1 MMKCWVRLG
10 NGGELE
16 LPTAL
21 AWKFCYGTDTP
32 CDSFFLRCLWERGQE
47 KALGAACRF
56 FAQWEGER
64 VFTGVV
70 DEYAVLCGKEGLLLE
85 LSGRGMA
92 ALLLD
97 NEAMPAEYQ
106 RATRADIIA
115 NHVAPYGV
123 QTVGGTGLP
132 AMSAEDQRCTRADL
146 VADHVAPYGI
156 EAVGGAGLPPVAGF
170 SVESGE
176 SEWSVVRRFA
186 CYYGGVVPRFDRL
199 GRLVLDPPGG
209 GQEVCIGDADPVT
222 GWEYREERHG
232 VLSQIAVRR
241 RTARGTQWVSDPAF
255 QAQGGMARRVITVPN
270 TTGSAAMRYTA
281 DYQLRAAR
289 RERVRMR
296 LTAAG
301 GFLAWPGE
309 LVSVELRGCGA
320 NGRYRAAQTEVRC
333 DGDGLRTTLILGEV
347 DAMI

>member
-10 NGGELE
+10 TGGELE

-106 RATRADIIA
+106 RCTRADLVA
-115 NHVAPYGV
+115 NHVAPYGIE
-123 QTVGGTGLP
+123 TVGGLALP
-132 AMSAEDQRCTRADL
+132 AVSAFR
-146 VADHVAPYGI
+146 V
-156 EAVGGAGLPPVAGF
+156 
-170 SVESGE
+170 SSGE
-176 SEWSVVRRFA
+176 SEWSVVRRYA
-186 CYYGGVVPRFDRL
+186 CYYGGVAPRFDRE
-199 GRLVLDPPGG
+199 GRLVLDRHGDDKI
-209 GQEVCIGDADPVT
+209 VRIGEGDRLTA
-222 GWEYREERHG
+222 WEYREERHG
-232 VLSQIAVRR
+232 VLSQVAVRR
-241 RTARGTQWVSDPAF
+241 RTTWGTQWVSDPAF
-255 QAQGGMARRVITVPN
+255 LAQGGRARRVVTVPN
-270 TTGSAAMRYTA
+270 TTGTAAMRYTA

-301 GFLAWPGE
+301 AFLAWPGE
-309 LVSVELRGCGA
+309 LVRVELRDFGA
-320 NGRYRAAQTEVRC
+320 NGLFRAAQTEVC
-333 DGDGLRTTLILGEV
+333 CGGGGVATTLVLGDV
-347 DAMI
+347 DSMI